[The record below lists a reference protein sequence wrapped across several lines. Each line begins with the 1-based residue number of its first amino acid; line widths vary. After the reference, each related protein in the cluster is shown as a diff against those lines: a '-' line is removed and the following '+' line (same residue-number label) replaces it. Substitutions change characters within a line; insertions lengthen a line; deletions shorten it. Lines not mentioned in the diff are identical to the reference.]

1 MSTSCI
7 KYDSSN
13 YAIFLQPKYGF
24 TDVGAKAKQVNL
36 RDIIAN
42 YPDFPKQGILFRDIN
57 PVFKRNDALNYIAD
71 EFYRIYGKAKV
82 DRVAGIESRGFIIA
96 TALALRFGRGIVMVR
111 KAGKL
116 PGRTVKKSY
125 DIEYGSAVMEIQQ
138 DAIDKGNSILIA
150 DDLIATGGTAAA
162 AAQMIKDLGGNVAGF
177 AFIIELSDLKGAD
190 RLRKMGYNV
199 ESLVTFHGE

>member
-1 MSTSCI
+1 M
-7 KYDSSN
+7 
-13 YAIFLQPKYGF
+13 
-24 TDVGAKAKQVNL
+24 GAKAKQVNL

-42 YPDFPKQGILFRDIN
+42 YPDFPKQGILFRDVN
-57 PVFKRNDALNYIAD
+57 PVFKRNDASNYIAD
-71 EFYRIYGKAKV
+71 EFYRIYNKTRV
-82 DRVAGIESRGFIIA
+82 DMVAGIESRGFIVA

-116 PGRTVKKSY
+116 PGRTIKKSY

-150 DDLIATGGTAAA
+150 DDLIATGGTAVA
-162 AAQMIKDLGGNVAGF
+162 AAQMIKELGGKVAGF
-177 AFIIELSDLKGAD
+177 AFIIELSDLKGVD

-199 ESLVTFHGE
+199 VSLVSFHGE

>member
-1 MSTSCI
+1 
-7 KYDSSN
+7 
-13 YAIFLQPKYGF
+13 
-24 TDVGAKAKQVNL
+24 VGAKAKQVNL

-42 YPDFPKQGILFRDIN
+42 YHDFPKQGILFRDIN

-71 EFYRIYGKAKV
+71 EFYRIYSKARV
-82 DRVAGIESRGFIIA
+82 DMVAGIESRGFIVA

-116 PGRTVKKSY
+116 PGRTLKKSY
-125 DIEYGSAVMEIQQ
+125 DIEYGTAIMELQQ
-138 DAIDKGNSILIA
+138 DAIDKDNSILIA
-150 DDLIATGGTAAA
+150 DDLIATGGTAVA
-162 AAQMIKDLGGNVAGF
+162 AAQMIKELGGRVAGF

-199 ESLVTFHGE
+199 ESLVSFHGE

>member
-1 MSTSCI
+1 
-7 KYDSSN
+7 
-13 YAIFLQPKYGF
+13 
-24 TDVGAKAKQVNL
+24 VGAKAKQVNL

-71 EFYRIYGKAKV
+71 EFYRIYSKAKV
-82 DRVAGIESRGFIIA
+82 DMVAGIESRGFIIA
-96 TALALRFGRGIVMVR
+96 TALALRFGSGIVMVR

-125 DIEYGSAVMEIQQ
+125 DIEYGSAVMELQQ
-138 DAIDKGNSILIA
+138 DAIDKDNSILIA
-150 DDLIATGGTAAA
+150 DDLIATGGTAVA
-162 AAQMIKDLGGNVAGF
+162 AAQMIEELRGKVAGF
-177 AFIIELSDLKGAD
+177 AFIIELSGLKGAD

>member
-1 MSTSCI
+1 
-7 KYDSSN
+7 
-13 YAIFLQPKYGF
+13 
-24 TDVGAKAKQVNL
+24 VGAKAKQVNL

-71 EFYRIYGKAKV
+71 EFYRIYSKARV
-82 DRVAGIESRGFIIA
+82 DMVAGIESRGFIVA

-116 PGRTVKKSY
+116 PGRTLKKSY
-125 DIEYGSAVMEIQQ
+125 DIEYGSAIMELQQ

-150 DDLIATGGTAAA
+150 DDLIATGGTAVA
-162 AAQMIKDLGGNVAGF
+162 AAQMIKELGGRVAGF

-199 ESLVTFHGE
+199 ESLVSFHGE

>member
-1 MSTSCI
+1 
-7 KYDSSN
+7 
-13 YAIFLQPKYGF
+13 
-24 TDVGAKAKQVNL
+24 VGAKAKQVNL

-71 EFYRIYGKAKV
+71 EFYRIYSKAKV
-82 DRVAGIESRGFIIA
+82 DMVAGIESRGFIIA
-96 TALALRFGRGIVMVR
+96 TALALRFGSGIVMVR

-125 DIEYGSAVMEIQQ
+125 DIEYGSAVMELQQ

-162 AAQMIKDLGGNVAGF
+162 AAQMIKELEGKVAGF

-190 RLRKMGYNV
+190 KLRKMGYNV
-199 ESLVTFHGE
+199 KSLVTFHGE

>member
-1 MSTSCI
+1 
-7 KYDSSN
+7 
-13 YAIFLQPKYGF
+13 
-24 TDVGAKAKQVNL
+24 VGAKAKQVNL

-71 EFYRIYGKAKV
+71 EFYRIYNKTRV
-82 DRVAGIESRGFIIA
+82 DMVAGIESRGFIVA

-111 KAGKL
+111 KAGKM

-125 DIEYGSAVMEIQQ
+125 DIEYGSAVMELQQ

-150 DDLIATGGTAAA
+150 DDLIATGGTAVA
-162 AAQMIKDLGGNVAGF
+162 AAQMIKELGGKVAGF

-199 ESLVTFHGE
+199 VSLVSFHGE